1 MVDAKLW
8 RNILLGEHKLAA
20 LAQKEP
26 AKGKNI
32 ALASRYGHR
41 NTKRKAL
48 HK

>member
-26 AKGKNI
+26 AKGKKYRI
-32 ALASRYGHR
+32 SF
-41 NTKRKAL
+41 
-48 HK
+48 

>member
-20 LAQKEP
+20 LAQKET
-26 AKGKNI
+26 AKGKII
-32 ALASRYGHR
+32 ALALDIAIKIP
-41 NTKRKAL
+41 KRKAL